1 MIEDFNKSVFQTQ
14 QDCSTCEPTKT
25 MAAYKKLKPDGVL
38 ALRERSGHGLP
49 SLTKKLSAIDI
60 H

>member
-25 MAAYKKLKPDGVL
+25 MAAYKKFKPDGVL